1 MREIP
6 TSPKPN
12 SQTDQ
17 PPVSHSARS
26 RDEVNRS
33 DINLLL
39 LAVIQMQD
47 QRKTVQML
55 QQIGLNVIRLASSG
69 GFLGQ
74 RNTTLLIGLPNGKLS
89 QALDVIHEHCHQ
101 RVEYVST
108 PLEGAPMPIPIATP
122 ITVGGATVFALEVE
136 RIEEF

>member
-1 MREIP
+1 MQESSS
-6 TSPKPN
+6 SPKSR

-17 PPVSHSARS
+17 PPASLSETSSEKADRS
-26 RDEVNRS
+26 G
-33 DINLLL
+33 INLLL

-55 QQIGLNVIRLASSG
+55 KQIGLNVIRLASSG

-74 RNTTLLIGLPNGKLS
+74 RNTTLLIGLPDGKLS
-89 QALDVIHEHCHQ
+89 QAMDVIHEYCHQ

-136 RIEEF
+136 RVEEF